1 VDTPER
7 LVGNRIAFLHQ
18 LIAALHE
25 RLAAEPVQAAAV
37 LPELLEDLHT
47 ALEELHVAEEEQHQ
61 QNEALV
67 AARLTAEAERQRY
80 QELFDFAPDGYL
92 VTDADGIIQE
102 ANQAAAVLLGVPQ
115 PRLLDK
121 PLVSFIAEEGRQA
134 FRAFLPQLQQLE
146 GRQDWEIRLQPVA
159 GATFP
164 AELTVATIRA
174 PQGVVG
180 LRWLLHD
187 ISRRKQVE
195 EALKQAHTTLEHRV
209 AERTAELQRM
219 NAQLQAE
226 IAERQRAA
234 YKSEQAEQALRSSR
248 EQLRQLA
255 THLQNAQEQERAH
268 IARELHDDL
277 AQALTSIRL
286 DVSWL
291 ARRALTAPAEW
302 RERLTTIAA
311 TIDTLHQTVS
321 RISTELRPNI
331 LDALGLIAA
340 IEWQLQEIQRRTD
353 LTYTLQKPPEE
364 STLDQARA
372 TALFRIFQEAV
383 TNIVRHAEASHIY
396 VRLVEHAN
404 AVLLEV
410 ADNGKGISR
419 RQATAPTSL
428 GLLGMRE
435 RARLWG
441 GYMTINGTPEL
452 GTTVTTWIPRETVP
466 AEVGTGVTRVLVADD
481 HATVR
486 EGIRRFLA
494 DTPDL
499 MVAREA
505 CAAPELFEAVAAG
518 DCDAVLL
525 DVSLPGRDGLDVL
538 KELKQRYPTL
548 PVLMFSVYAEEQYA
562 IRALKTGAAGYVTK
576 SSEPE
581 VLITALRKV
590 AQGGRYVSASLA
602 ERLAMEITADVD
614 KPLHA
619 TLANREYQVLLM
631 LGEGKTVKEIAS
643 VLALSVKT
651 ISTYRTRI
659 LHKLHLNTTADLI
672 RYTISQH
679 LLSQPTAHLASA

>member
-1 VDTPER
+1 
-7 LVGNRIAFLHQ
+7 
-18 LIAALHE
+18 
-25 RLAAEPVQAAAV
+25 V
-37 LPELLEDLHT
+37 LPEILEDLLT
-47 ALEELHVAEEEQHQ
+47 ALEELHVAEEEQRQ
-61 QNEALV
+61 QNEALA

-92 VTDADGIIQE
+92 VTDPVGMIWE
-102 ANQAAAVLLGVPQ
+102 ANQAAATLLGLPQ
-115 PRLLDK
+115 PQLLDK
-121 PLVSFIAEEGRQA
+121 PLVDFIAEEERQD
-134 FRAFLPQLQQLE
+134 FCTFLPRLLQLE
-146 GRQDWEIRLQPVA
+146 GRQDWEIRLRKRT

-164 AELTVATIRA
+164 GALTVATIRMS
-174 PQGVVG
+174 QDVVG
-180 LRWLLHD
+180 LRWLLRD
-187 ISRRKQVE
+187 IARRKQAE
-195 EALKQAHTTLEHRV
+195 EDLKQAHRTLERRV

-234 YKSEQAEQALRSSR
+234 YKSQQAEQALRSSR

-277 AQALTSIRL
+277 AQALTSMRL
-286 DVSWL
+286 DISWL

-302 RERLTTIAA
+302 CERLTSIAA
-311 TIDTLHQTVS
+311 TIDALHQTVS
-321 RISTELRPNI
+321 RISTALRPNI

-340 IEWQLQEIQRRTD
+340 IEWQLQEIQQRTE
-353 LTYTLQKPPEE
+353 LTYTLQKPLEE
-364 STLDQARA
+364 STLNQAHA
-372 TALFRIFQEAV
+372 TTLFRIFQEAV
-383 TNIVRHAEASHIY
+383 TNIVRHAEASHIH
-396 VRLVEHAN
+396 VRLVQHAN

-419 RQATAPTSL
+419 RQVTASTSL

-441 GYMTINGTPEL
+441 GYVTINGTPDV
-452 GTTVTTWIPRETVP
+452 GTTVTIWIPRETTP
-466 AEVGTGVTRVLVADD
+466 IEVGTGVGVTRVLVADD

-494 DTPDL
+494 DTADL

-505 CAAPELFEAVAAG
+505 CTAPEIFESVAAG
-518 DCDAVLL
+518 DCDVVLL
-525 DVSLPGRDGLDVL
+525 DISLPGRDGLDVL
-538 KELKQRYPTL
+538 KELKQRYSTL

-562 IRALKTGAAGYVTK
+562 IRALKTGAAGYVNK
-576 SSEPE
+576 NSEPE

-590 AQGGRYVSASLA
+590 AQGGRYVSAFLA
-602 ERLAMEITADVD
+602 ERLALEITTDVD

-659 LHKLHLNTTADLI
+659 LHKLRLHTTADLI
-672 RYTISQH
+672 RYTLSH
-679 LLSQPTAHLASA
+679 ELLSQASSPPMPA